1 MRIEVLSRTRQA
13 GIDNVATVEQRSRH
27 LLDHL
32 DGRIDRLEVQLID
45 LNGPKGGV
53 DRECQVK
60 AKLADG
66 AVVVTKARAELI
78 PQAVD
83 AAIRKLVRRVT
94 DLYERATDRRRR
106 GTGLAALSSS

>member
-1 MRIEVLSRTRQA
+1 MRIEVLSRTHQA
-13 GIDNVATVEQRSRH
+13 GIDNTATVTQRSRH

-32 DGRIDRLEVQLID
+32 DERIERLDVQLID

-53 DRECQVK
+53 DRECQVR

-66 AVVVTKARAELI
+66 GVLVTRARAEMI
-78 PQAVD
+78 PKAVD

-94 DLYERATDRRRR
+94 DLYDRAIDRRRR
-106 GTGLAALSSS
+106 GVRLTALPG